1 MQLDNNPNTVD
12 DDRWDH
18 IENIQTL
25 QENSEK
31 WESEIYA
38 VCSIINV
45 KSDDN
50 TSTVNFAGVDS
61 YTNKNIFSL
70 VITPRNKAMLV
81 FNQSD
86 FRPSDDNGWNKIYT
100 YLQMCALDAGVNL
113 TMARG
118 SKSKGEFRLVCKR
131 SIKAMKSN
139 HELNN
144 VTINYD
150 GYASYASPLKLRRS
164 KNLEKTK
171 KSRPS
176 TYHSTSTRE
185 TYRNKCC
192 KMSIIIKM
200 NKVNDYFFILSEV
213 EIHFTFFTQS

>member
-1 MQLDNNPNTVD
+1 MSLDNNSNTVD

-31 WESEIYA
+31 WESQIYA

-45 KSDDN
+45 RCDDD
-50 TSTVNFAGVDS
+50 TSTVNLTGVDS
-61 YTNKNIFSL
+61 YRNTNIFSL
-70 VITPRNKAMLV
+70 VTTPRKKAMLV
-81 FNQSD
+81 FNSSD

-131 SIKAMKSN
+131 SIKARKST

-144 VTINYD
+144 VTMNSD

-164 KNLEKTK
+164 
-171 KSRPS
+171 
-176 TYHSTSTRE
+176 
-185 TYRNKCC
+185 
-192 KMSIIIKM
+192 
-200 NKVNDYFFILSEV
+200 
-213 EIHFTFFTQS
+213 